1 MSNFFMIIIPIYVNY
16 VIMYWFFRRQEWSLT
31 TDRRN
36 YSELK
41 EHNTLVNRLLIF
53 MLNEYKYLPKRRKDR
68 YNPHRRR
75 EKNYYYYSKKYISI

>member
-75 EKNYYYYSKKYISI
+75 EKNYYYYS